1 MTTRETTETR
11 QADSRLV
18 TRRDALVGLFAATAS
33 LPILAVRGPT
43 VALAANLK
51 RYRCPETECGYLFDP
66 AIGVPEHEIPP
77 GIAFA
82 DLPDDWE
89 CPECGAPKYLW

>member
-1 MTTRETTETR
+1 MTKRETTETR
-11 QADSRLV
+11 QADRSLV
-18 TRRDALVGLFAATAS
+18 TRRTLLTGLFAVTAS

-43 VALAANLK
+43 VALASNLK

-66 AIGVPEHEIPP
+66 AIGVPEHDIPA
-77 GIAFA
+77 GVAFA

>member
-1 MTTRETTETR
+1 MRTLDTTR
-11 QADSRLV
+11 
-18 TRRDALVGLFAATAS
+18 RRFVQTVFG
-33 LPILAVRGPT
+33 T
-43 VALAANLK
+43 VAVALMGGAVPLSARARSGEVCDL
-51 RYRCPETECGYLFDP
+51 RPRRCPETECGYLYDP
-66 AIGVPEHEIPP
+66 AVGVPEMDLPP